1 MTEPGGSATSSEI
14 VFYQG
19 EDGRSRIQ
27 VRLESGTVWLTQR
40 LLAELFQKDVR
51 TVNEHLQNIF
61 EEGEADPGAT
71 IRKVRIVQTEGNRQV
86 ALLGRDALRQLVGV
100 ARDALEPAPS
110 HGRAW

>member
-1 MTEPGGSATSSEI
+1 MPDPTGPATSSEI

-27 VRLESGTVWLTQR
+27 VRLEGGSVWLTQR

-61 EEGEADPGAT
+61 EEGEARPG
-71 IRKVRIVQTEGNRQV
+71 GNYPEIPDSSNRGQ
-86 ALLGRDALRQLVGV
+86 A
-100 ARDALEPAPS
+100 
-110 HGRAW
+110 